1 MEKEVTKI
9 DKDREEITRNIS
21 YKLQFIN
28 SARVM
33 ASSLLNLVDNLSEGI
48 HKIKCKFGHDDKN
61 LKLAELN
68 INISTVFFEYTN
80 FRDNLIEYKCL
91 CCSKNYQNKFDET
104 LEKQIFNTY
113 KFSNHD
119 NNQFI
124 LLLQKV
130 VCPYEYMDIYEK
142 FNEASLPGKK
152 IFTVT

>member
-9 DKDREEITRNIS
+9 DKDGEEITRNIS

-130 VCPYEYMDIYEK
+130 VCPYEYTDNYEK